1 MVNLVCDER
10 TTGVH
15 KADSRATGCSRYS
28 VYADRFDG
36 DGNLRRTAHD
46 AGYRSGHRVS
56 PGGFTEDRQLFRAD
70 CYVNEDSI
78 RNAVIRRSMFN
89 IIHNEWMVKADFIVR
104 GDEEYRKLEFERRR
118 RFDIDGTPI
127 WVVAPED
134 LILSKLEWSRES
146 SSALQQ
152 RDVQVLMEEV
162 IDLDWSYLESWA
174 ERLGMKVLL
183 DQVKKR

>member
-1 MVNLVCDER
+1 
-10 TTGVH
+10 
-15 KADSRATGCSRYS
+15 
-28 VYADRFDG
+28 
-36 DGNLRRTAHD
+36 
-46 AGYRSGHRVS
+46 
-56 PGGFTEDRQLFRAD
+56 
-70 CYVNEDSI
+70 
-78 RNAVIRRSMFN
+78 MFN

-118 RFDIDGTPI
+118 RFDIEGTPI

>member
-10 TTGVH
+10 TTGVR

-36 DGNLRRTAHD
+36 DGDLRSTAHD
-46 AGYRSGHRVS
+46 AGYRPGHRVS
-56 PGGFTEDRQLFRAD
+56 PKIAQLFKAD

-104 GDEEYRKLEFERRR
+104 KDEEYRKLEFERRR
-118 RFDIDGTPI
+118 RFDIEGTPI

-134 LILSKLEWSRES
+134 LILSKLEWSKES

-152 RDVQVLMEEV
+152 RDVQVLVEAV
-162 IDLDWSYLESWA
+162 TDLDWSYLESWA
-174 ERLGMKVLL
+174 ARLGVRVLL
-183 DQVKKR
+183 EQVKKR

>member
-1 MVNLVCDER
+1 MNEQLEFVKQIAERLDAANIRYMLTGSMAMAIYAVPRMTRDIDLVIECHLE
-10 TTGVH
+10 
-15 KADSRATGCSRYS
+15 DSPKIA
-28 VYADRFDG
+28 
-36 DGNLRRTAHD
+36 
-46 AGYRSGHRVS
+46 
-56 PGGFTEDRQLFRAD
+56 QLFKAD

-118 RFDIDGTPI
+118 RFDIEGTSI

-134 LILSKLEWSRES
+134 LILSTLKWSKES
-146 SSALQQ
+146 DSALQK
-152 RDVQVLMEEV
+152 RDVQVLMEAV
-162 IDLDWSYLESWA
+162 TDLDWSYLESWA
-174 ERLGMKVLL
+174 QKLGVKVLL

>member
-1 MVNLVCDER
+1 MNEQLEFVKQIAKQLDAAGIRYMLTGSMAMAIYAVPRMTRDIDLVIECQLE
-10 TTGVH
+10 
-15 KADSRATGCSRYS
+15 DSPKIA
-28 VYADRFDG
+28 
-36 DGNLRRTAHD
+36 
-46 AGYRSGHRVS
+46 
-56 PGGFTEDRQLFRAD
+56 QLFKAD

-118 RFDIDGTPI
+118 RFDIEGTPI

-134 LILSKLEWSRES
+134 LILSKLEWSKES

-152 RDVQVLMEEV
+152 RDVQVLMEAV
-162 IDLDWSYLESWA
+162 TDLDWSYLEAWA
-174 ERLGMKVLL
+174 ERLGVKVLL